1 MTHGDPSR
9 ESRDVTDHVIY
20 HLVQFYF
27 KSGVICFKHQIVTIQ
42 KDVSS
47 IWILSIGKDFDLD
60 TILVILLIIINRDGI
75 SGRLVWIL
83 KYLSHCIPD
92 KTDFWAR
99 QAVYYNVRENDWK
112 GEKWSDRNGF
122 LMEKTWTGTWLT
134 GPYYSFGPKIRTNK
148 SNLRP
153 VNHE

>member
-1 MTHGDPSR
+1 M
-9 ESRDVTDHVIY
+9 
-20 HLVQFYF
+20 
-27 KSGVICFKHQIVTIQ
+27 
-42 KDVSS
+42 
-47 IWILSIGKDFDLD
+47 LS
-60 TILVILLIIINRDGI
+60 LLASPN
-75 SGRLVWIL
+75 
-83 KYLSHCIPD
+83 

-148 SNLRP
+148 SKLRP
-153 VNHE
+153 VNHEKERFRKELSFRDTDVLILTLPYEALKSMAPNVSVMIPIVNGIVIYPFVRHMDEIILATHGQWRHHQLKGPFVFQVRDLRI